1 MYMKNY
7 LLKSLDFLVFINFI
21 VCGKYEIIVHIDTIP
36 NKIFPT
42 ITTSTPI
49 SSFLI
54 FQINPCIFYQ
64 HSNN

>member
-1 MYMKNY
+1 M
-7 LLKSLDFLVFINFI
+7 

-42 ITTSTPI
+42 IITSTPI

-54 FQINPCIFYQ
+54 FQINPCIFYL
-64 HSNN
+64 HLNN